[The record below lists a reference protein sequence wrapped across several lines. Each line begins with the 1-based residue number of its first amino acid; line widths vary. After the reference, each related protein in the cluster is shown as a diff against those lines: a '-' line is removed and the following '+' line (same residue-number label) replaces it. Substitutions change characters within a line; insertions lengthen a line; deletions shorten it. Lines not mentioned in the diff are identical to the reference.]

1 MTRPPRRPAA
11 APADVYADLV
21 RQAAAGDGAAME
33 RLLLRA
39 QEAAWRFSLAVCGR
53 PDDAEDAMQE
63 ALLKTYRHTA
73 QIRDPQAFRPWLHR
87 TVRNACLMSRRKRRH
102 EPRHLESLDAP
113 AAPGTSPPPD
123 PAAPGHDPEQA
134 AANARLRTELKRAL
148 HTLPPESRAVLFL
161 REMQGLSTRE
171 VAHAMGMSEDT
182 VKTRLSRARKA
193 LQAELQDPYQQ
204 AIGAPLPAAVRQ
216 RARRRAREAIASGQ
230 PAATD
235 RATARPRVATRRR

>member
-1 MTRPPRRPAA
+1 VTRPSRPIAA

-102 EPRHLESLDAP
+102 EPRRLESLDGP
-113 AAPGTSPPPD
+113 AVPGASLPPD
-123 PAAPGHDPEQA
+123 PPAPGRDPEQEA
-134 AANARLRTELKRAL
+134 SNTRLRTRLRRAMA
-148 HTLPPESRAVLFL
+148 TLSPQSRAVLFL
-161 REMQGLSTRE
+161 REMEGLSTRE
-171 VAHAMGMSEDT
+171 VARALGISEDT

-193 LQAELQDPYQQ
+193 LQAELQD
-204 AIGAPLPAAVRQ
+204 AAP
-216 RARRRAREAIASGQ
+216 
-230 PAATD
+230 
-235 RATARPRVATRRR
+235 

>member
-1 MTRPPRRPAA
+1 VTPPPRRPAA

-21 RQAAAGDGAAME
+21 RLAAAGDRAAME

-102 EPRHLESLDAP
+102 EPPRLESLDGP
-113 AAPGTSPPPD
+113 AAPGASPPPD
-123 PAAPGHDPEQA
+123 PPAPGQNPEQA
-134 AANARLRTELKRAL
+134 ARRAL
-148 HTLPPESRAVLFL
+148 DTLPPQSRAVLFL
-161 REMQGLSTRE
+161 REMEGLSTRE
-171 VAHAMGMSEDT
+171 VARALGISEDT

-193 LQAELQDPYQQ
+193 LQADLQD
-204 AIGAPLPAAVRQ
+204 AAR
-216 RARRRAREAIASGQ
+216 
-230 PAATD
+230 
-235 RATARPRVATRRR
+235 

>member
-1 MTRPPRRPAA
+1 MTRPRRPPAA

-102 EPRHLESLDAP
+102 EPRRLESLDGP
-113 AAPGTSPPPD
+113 ATPGAASPPD
-123 PAAPGHDPEQA
+123 PPAPGQDPEQA
-134 AANARLRTELKRAL
+134 ASNSRLRARLRRAL
-148 HTLPPESRAVLFL
+148 DTLPPQSRAVLFL
-161 REMQGLSTRE
+161 REMEGLSTRE
-171 VAHAMGMSEDT
+171 VAHALGISEDT

-193 LQAELQDPYQQ
+193 LQADLQD
-204 AIGAPLPAAVRQ
+204 AAR
-216 RARRRAREAIASGQ
+216 
-230 PAATD
+230 
-235 RATARPRVATRRR
+235 

>member
-1 MTRPPRRPAA
+1 MTRAPDRAGAPPPDA
-11 APADVYADLV
+11 YADLV
-21 RQAAAGDGAAME
+21 RQAAAGDDAAME
-33 RLLLRA
+33 RLLVQA
-39 QEAAWRFSLAVCGR
+39 QEVAWRFSLAVCGR

-102 EPRHLESLDAP
+102 EPRRLESLDAP
-113 AAPGTSPPPD
+113 AGPGATLPPEPPD
-123 PAAPGHDPEQA
+123 PGHDPEQA

-148 HTLPPESRAVLFL
+148 QTLPPPSRAVLFL

-193 LQAELQDPYQQ
+193 LQAELQAPYQQ
-204 AIGAPLPAAVRQ
+204 VIGAPLPAAVRQ
-216 RARRRAREAIASGQ
+216 RARRRARAVLA
-230 PAATD
+230 PAPATTP
-235 RATARPRVATRRR
+235 ATARPPVAPRRRR